1 VSIDIRLRR
10 PLGVAA
16 FFVVPAWLCH
26 VDACPAITKDEGFGA
41 VPAPNSKGLI
51 Q

>member
-1 VSIDIRLRR
+1 VGIGIRLRR
-10 PLGVAA
+10 PFFVAA
-16 FFVVPAWLCH
+16 FFVAAIWLCH